1 MPFYLQRVRFTV
13 HTKAQ
18 RFAGTNSTVKLCY
31 NIEEKHNHPELTPG
45 IHSSVLDHPWH
56 DDFQSGKSDSYEVSF
71 GTGRGGKNYMGRPML
86 NGIQFETLEEVRAM
100 QFALRIEGSDQWIF
114 DRFKLGGF
122 FMEVR
127 PAVRLD
133 SIAAD
138 ADETED
144 YGVQEQEAD
153 PDPEYEEVELGWL
166 EMARH
171 SGDIEMSSDSDEGYQ
186 EWPIELNGSFQ

>member
-18 RFAGTNSTVKLCY
+18 RFAGTNSTVKFCY
-31 NIEEKHNHPELTPG
+31 KIEEKHNHPELTPG

-71 GTGRGGKNYMGRPML
+71 GTGRIGKNYMGRPML
-86 NGIQFETLEEVRAM
+86 NGVQFETLDEARAM

-127 PAVRLD
+127 PATPFD
-133 SIAAD
+133 SIASD
-138 ADETED
+138 AGDAGDTED
-144 YGVQEQEAD
+144 YGVKGEEAA
-153 PDPEYEEVELGWL
+153 PDVEYEEVEIGWL

-171 SGDIEMSSDSDEGYQ
+171 SGDIEMSSDEKEG
-186 EWPIELNGSFQ
+186 